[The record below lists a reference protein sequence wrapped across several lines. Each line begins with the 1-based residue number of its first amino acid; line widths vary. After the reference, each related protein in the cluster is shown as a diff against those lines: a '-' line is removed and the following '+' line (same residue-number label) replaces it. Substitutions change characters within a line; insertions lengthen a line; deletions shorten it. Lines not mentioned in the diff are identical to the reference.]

1 MERHSEAQRL
11 HFILAG
17 QQHADCYLTP
27 LADPAGKSV
36 LVLGAGAGTDV
47 LWALRHGAREVVGL
61 DVLEQDPSAFRAA
74 ASQLGLDAGR
84 VAFRCL
90 DLTEAARLG
99 RRFDLVLSN
108 NVFEHVADLP
118 GAFAAC
124 AEVVEPGRG
133 RVAIFSAPLFYSSNG
148 SHLPTDPWEHLWGDP
163 AAAREKLL
171 ASGLLPPH
179 HALEVLDLTEYLD
192 REICLNRAR
201 LADYL
206 EAIRKSGL
214 TFLHLSVL
222 PDRRLSEL
230 PLYIEK
236 IRRANRLDV
245 ADLTIEGFAFELVLP
260 PEGTDH
266 TDYRPVAQMRLDEE
280 RRRHGTDM
288 AAAEGIIEA
297 ERAEA
302 AALRRQISDLHGL
315 IASVEASWSHR
326 IGRAITAPGRWLRP
340 DPRSSRAGDGRG
352 GRGEGA

>member
-11 HFILAG
+11 QFILDG

-27 LADPAGKSV
+27 LADPAGKTV

-61 DVLEQDPSAFRAA
+61 DVLEQDPAAFRAA
-74 ASQLGLDAGR
+74 ASRFGLDAGR
-84 VAFRCL
+84 VSFQCL

-124 AEVVEPGRG
+124 AGAVEPGRG

-148 SHLPTDPWEHLWGDP
+148 SHLPTEPWEHLWGEP
-163 AAAREKLL
+163 AATREKLL
-171 ASGLLPPH
+171 ASGLLPAH
-179 HALEVLDLTEYLD
+179 HALEVLELGEYLD

-206 EAIRKSGL
+206 EAIRQSGL

-222 PDRRLSEL
+222 PDRRQSEL
-230 PLYIEK
+230 PLYREK
-236 IRRANRLDV
+236 IRRASQVDA
-245 ADLTIEGFAFELVLP
+245 ADLAVEGFAFELLLP
-260 PEGTDH
+260 ADGASS
-266 TDYRPVAQMRLDEE
+266 VADAGSCRSVAEARLDEE
-280 RRRHGTDM
+280 RRRNGADL
-288 AAAEGIIEA
+288 AAAEARIEA
-297 ERAEA
+297 GKAEA
-302 AALRRQISDLHGL
+302 TELRRQISDLQQQVADLQSL

-326 IGRAITAPGRWLRP
+326 IGRAVTAPGRWLRR
-340 DPRSSRAGDGRG
+340 DR
-352 GRGEGA
+352 